1 MYSGIPIIRTF
12 GKKGDWLNQYTV
24 VTSANY
30 QEVKITVFDKGKEV
44 PLSPGSSDR

>member
-1 MYSGIPIIRTF
+1 MHCGIPIIGTF
-12 GKKGDWLNQYTV
+12 GKKGNWLNQYTV

-44 PLSPGSSDR
+44 QLSRGSNDR

>member
-1 MYSGIPIIRTF
+1 MHSGIPIIGTF
-12 GKKGDWLNQYTV
+12 GKKGNWLHQYTV

-44 PLSPGSSDR
+44 QLSPGSSDR